1 MEPTAARGAGI
12 ARRTLIVSGACFVL
26 LALAVALTGTP
37 PGDAP
42 VRDAALALAAPPVV
56 KAMRVINEAG
66 SWKLLL
72 PATLILL
79 VAFPRARAHWYL
91 WVGLMLAAPLVEGAL
106 KWLVSRP
113 RPEGLSFGFPS
124 GHATAAAA
132 FFGAAV
138 YLAGPLPPRAR
149 RLLRAT
155 AITVIVR
162 VALARVMLRAHW
174 PSDAVAG
181 IALGTALASA
191 AILLDDRRR
200 TVQNP

>member
-1 MEPTAARGAGI
+1 
-12 ARRTLIVSGACFVL
+12 
-26 LALAVALTGTP
+26 
-37 PGDAP
+37 
-42 VRDAALALAAPPVV
+42 
-56 KAMRVINEAG
+56 
-66 SWKLLL
+66 
-72 PATLILL
+72 
-79 VAFPRARAHWYL
+79 
-91 WVGLMLAAPLVEGAL
+91 
-106 KWLVSRP
+106 
-113 RPEGLSFGFPS
+113 EGLSFGFPS

-155 AITVIVR
+155 AITVIVL